1 MGGYVATARFRRLA
15 VACRFRPSVPC
26 RPVPVRPFP
35 FVPLIFLAAHAAA
48 QAVPSETAAFDKLW
62 AKTLL
67 YKTESA
73 GWLREVRLL
82 GREQIDWYQF
92 DDGSHTVT
100 GFYNRRTR
108 IGTDLLFGGGLSFRL
123 ELDYVAAA
131 GGLRYNKLTDCY
143 FRQELGP
150 ACDLYVGKQ
159 STMFTL
165 DSSISSKQLLT
176 IERSVIAYNIG
187 VPEDSVPGV
196 SLDLHDGPWQ
206 SHAAVFSAGAATPGF
221 GEFDAA
227 AFGVLSVGYDFAKGL
242 RGRRALLRTDY
253 MLQGADP
260 QNTTG
265 KPAAF
270 TRDHRQALSVNFQ
283 LEDGPWGLNTEL
295 AASEGQG
302 RQSDLKGVC
311 VQPSYAFS
319 QAWQGVFR
327 YTRMTSALDN
337 GLRFTRYESAANA
350 GRGDRYDEY
359 YFGINRYFYG
369 HKLKW
374 MFGLQHAR
382 MHDAAADGGAY
393 AGWGLSSG
401 FRVYW

>member
-1 MGGYVATARFRRLA
+1 M
-15 VACRFRPSVPC
+15 RPLQIL
-26 RPVPVRPFP
+26 PFA
-35 FVPLIFLAAHAAA
+35 FLAASAGA
-48 QAVPSETAAFDKLW
+48 QSSPTEPSAYDKLW
-62 AKTLL
+62 ARTLL
-67 YKTESA
+67 YEGDKGS
-73 GWLREVRLL
+73 WLREVRLL

-92 DDGSHTVT
+92 DDGTHTAT

-108 IGTDLLFGGGLSFRL
+108 IGSDVLFGGGLSFRV
-123 ELDYVAAA
+123 ELDYVAVA
-131 GGLRYNKLTDCY
+131 GSLRYNKLTDCY
-143 FRQELGP
+143 FKQDLTP
-150 ACDLYVGKQ
+150 TCDVLVGKQ

-176 IERSVIAYNIG
+176 IERSIIAYNIG
-187 VPEDSVPGV
+187 VPEDSVPWV
-196 SLDLHDGPWQ
+196 CFELHDGPWQ
-206 SHAAVFSAGAATPGF
+206 GRAAVFSAGAATPGF

-227 AFGVLSVGYDFAKGL
+227 AFGVFSGGYDFGKEL
-242 RGRRALLRTDY
+242 HCRHALLRADY
-253 MLQGADP
+253 MLQGQDP

-283 LEDGPWGLNTEL
+283 LEDGAWGLNTEL

-302 RQSDLKGVC
+302 LQSDLKGLC
-311 VQPSYAFS
+311 FQPSYSFS
-319 QAWQGVFR
+319 TEWQGVFR
-327 YTRMTSALDN
+327 YTRMTSALNN
-337 GLRFTRYESAANA
+337 GLRFTRYESSANT
-350 GRGDRYDEY
+350 GRGDRYDEF
-359 YFGINRYFYG
+359 YFGLNRYFYG

-374 MFGLQHAR
+374 MFGLQHTH